1 MHDVENLLA
10 LQSAFDV
17 ASLGDGDAVAGINQL
32 AAMAVAL
39 ANLALPRSGIVT
51 PEGRRLEV
59 GCNLLATGPRVTSS
73 ILDEVIA
80 PISRCQ
86 NNLVAQVTR
95 LLKHDSAEEARGLNR
110 SWKLDG
116 KTYPS
121 TGETAL
127 LDLMTGDPDE
137 DPLFTNRRDQW
148 LKVVTDAPSKLFGD
162 LRRCPRAFIA
172 AATPKLLQDQLPG
185 AHDGQAVV
193 AISLNRMADAK
204 KFGTLCPA
212 LMDGLIPCGPSGETV
227 KGRLLVIDTG
237 GLLRDVATAPDDKN
251 AWLGRLLWLVEGNT
265 GPNPPTPP
273 ADKADIVRLPNLTT
287 RFEDAVRFLFVDRLN
302 GSKSQPV
309 TFQCDIAGSQVRWMG
324 FLTEMEKLLPGISS
338 TARRL
343 LSSLVFGLRR
353 LVAADKAPQGFKF
366 SLSGIEAL
374 ARFLVHRMANYR
386 AAILFSADDARKLR
400 FKRKILAK
408 LEGAS
413 LDSRSI
419 YHPLHLPADL
429 CEELL
434 GELETGN
441 LVRRSG
447 RIWERVGGKE
457 MPADPDDR
465 LQLVI

>member
-1 MHDVENLLA
+1 MHDAEHLLA
-10 LQSAFDV
+10 LQGAFDV
-17 ASLGDGDAVAGINQL
+17 AALGDGDAVAGINQL

-59 GCNLLATGPRVTSS
+59 GCNLLATGARVTGS

-86 NNLVAQVTR
+86 NTLIAQVTR
-95 LLKHDSAEEARGLNR
+95 LLKHDQDEGVRGVNR
-110 SWKLDG
+110 RWKLDG
-116 KTYPS
+116 KTRPNA
-121 TGETAL
+121 GETAL

-137 DPLFTNRRDQW
+137 EPLFTNRRDQW
-148 LKVVTDAPSKLFGD
+148 LKVVTEGPSDHFDD

-172 AATPKLLQDQLPG
+172 AATPKLLQDQLGG

-193 AISLNRMADAK
+193 ALSLNRIADAK
-204 KFGTLCPA
+204 KFGALCPA
-212 LMDGLIPCGPSGETV
+212 IMDGLIPCGPSGETV

-237 GLLRDVATAPDDKN
+237 EMLREVATAPDDKN
-251 AWLGRLLWLVEGNT
+251 AWLGRLLWLVDGNS
-265 GPNPPTPP
+265 GPKPPTPP
-273 ADKADIVRLPNLTT
+273 AGNANIVRLPNLYT
-287 RFEDAVRFLFVDRLN
+287 RFEKAVRFLFVDRLN
-302 GSKSQPV
+302 GSQAQPV
-309 TFQCDIAGSQVRWMG
+309 TFECDITGSQVRWMG
-324 FLTEMEKLLPGISS
+324 FLAEMEKLLPGISS

-343 LSSLVFGLRR
+343 LSSLMFGLRR
-353 LVAADKAPQGFKF
+353 LVAADKAPPGFKF

-374 ARFLVHRMANYR
+374 ARFVVHRMANYR
-386 AAILFSADDARKLR
+386 AALLFSADDARKLR
-400 FKRKILAK
+400 HKRRILAK

-419 YHPLHLPADL
+419 YHPLHLTADL

-434 GELETGN
+434 TDLEASN

-447 RIWERVGGKE
+447 RVWERVGGRGL
-457 MPADPDDR
+457 PLDPDDC
-465 LQLVI
+465 LQLVV